1 MEFCE
6 GGKVDDLV
14 FMKNYNILFDEV
26 SENCLILVCF
36 NMVDVMIF
44 IFVLVFF
51 ENLMIIYSI
60 MIIKN

>member
-26 SENCLILVCF
+26 SENCLILFCF
-36 NMVDVMIF
+36 NMVDVLIF